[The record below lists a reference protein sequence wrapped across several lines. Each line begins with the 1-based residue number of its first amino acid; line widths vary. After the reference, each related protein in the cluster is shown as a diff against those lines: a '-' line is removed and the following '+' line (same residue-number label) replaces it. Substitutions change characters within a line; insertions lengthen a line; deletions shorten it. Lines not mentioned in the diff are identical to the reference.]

1 MSDVESFKLV
11 LRVAE
16 AHANGHEHCGKILAA
31 VERCRAIVKI
41 MKSKTDL
48 AVAELKQPD
57 QQTFLI

>member
-11 LRVAE
+11 FRMAE
-16 AHANGHEHCGKILAA
+16 AHANGHSDCGKILAA

-41 MKSKTDL
+41 MKSKTD

-57 QQTFLI
+57 QKTFLI